1 MVDPREGAPG
11 ESVMEGAG
19 YYSEH
24 SDLQHSAAAPG
35 YPMLER
41 AASEVPLPSGAPAL
55 IADMGC
61 AGGRNE
67 LDPMHRAIDGVR
79 ARDADVP
86 IVVVHTDLPSNDWAS
101 LFALVE
107 ESDDSYLTGQHN
119 VYAYAAGRSLFGA
132 VVPDRSMH
140 LGWSGIT
147 VHWLSTV
154 PVVVRDTIYAN
165 LTTGDTRAALA
176 EQSRLDWESFL
187 RERARELDD
196 GGQVVVVGG
205 ASQDDGTSGA
215 EGLFRIADAQL
226 RAMVAGGALR
236 QSEYEHI
243 YYPTWNRTRAEFLA
257 PLAGDGEF
265 ANVFGV
271 EEVVDDQTSDAWTY
285 AQYERDR
292 DAAGF
297 AAAYVGFVRAIT
309 EPSFFRWLEPDR
321 SADDRARITE
331 AFYAGL
337 QERIAADPEAAA
349 CHWCT
354 VSLRIVRRAR

>member
-1 MVDPREGAPG
+1 
-11 ESVMEGAG
+11 
-19 YYSEH
+19 
-24 SDLQHSAAAPG
+24 
-35 YPMLER
+35 
-41 AASEVPLPSGAPAL
+41 
-55 IADMGC
+55 
-61 AGGRNE
+61 
-67 LDPMHRAIDGVR
+67 
-79 ARDADVP
+79 
-86 IVVVHTDLPSNDWAS
+86 
-101 LFALVE
+101 
-107 ESDDSYLTGQHN
+107 
-119 VYAYAAGRSLFGA
+119 
-132 VVPDRSMH
+132 
-140 LGWSGIT
+140 
-147 VHWLSTV
+147 
-154 PVVVRDTIYAN
+154 
-165 LTTGDTRAALA
+165 
-176 EQSRLDWESFL
+176 
-187 RERARELDD
+187 
-196 GGQVVVVGG
+196 
-205 ASQDDGTSGA
+205 
-215 EGLFRIADAQL
+215 LFRIADAQL

>member
-1 MVDPREGAPG
+1 MVDEHEAAPG
-11 ESVMEGAG
+11 ESVMEGG
-19 YYSEH
+19 GFYSEH
-24 SDLQHSAAAPG
+24 SDVQHSAAAPG
-35 YPMLER
+35 YPMMER
-41 AASEVPLPSGAPAL
+41 AASEVPLPSDAPVL
-55 IADMGC
+55 VADMGC

-67 LDPMHRAIDGVR
+67 LDPMRRAIAGVR
-79 ARDADVP
+79 TRDADVP

-107 ESDDSYLTGQHN
+107 ESDDSYLTGQHH
-119 VYAYAAGRSLFGA
+119 VYSYASGRSLYGGL
-132 VVPDRSMH
+132 VPDRAMH

-147 VHWLSTV
+147 VHWLSEV

-205 ASQDDGTSGA
+205 ASHDDGTSGA
-215 EGLFRIADAQL
+215 EGLFRMADAQL
-226 RAMVAGGALR
+226 RVMVDGGALR

-243 YYPTWNRTRAEFLA
+243 FYPTWNRSRAEFLA
-257 PLAGDGEF
+257 PLEGDGEF
-265 ANVFGV
+265 AGAFTV

-285 AQYERDR
+285 PQYERDG

-297 AAAYVGFVRAIT
+297 AAAYIGFVRAIT

-321 SADDRARITE
+321 SADDRAKITE

-337 QERIAADPEAAA
+337 QERIAADPAEAS
-349 CHWCT
+349 CHWFT
-354 VSLRIVRRAR
+354 ISLRIVRRKR

>member
-1 MVDPREGAPG
+1 MVDEREAAPG
-11 ESVMEGAG
+11 ESVMEGG
-19 YYSEH
+19 GFYSEH
-24 SDLQHSAAAPG
+24 SGVQHSAAAPG

-41 AASEVPLPSGAPAL
+41 AASVVPLPSAGPVL

-67 LDPMHRAIDGVR
+67 MDPLRRAIDGVR

-86 IVVVHTDLPSNDWAS
+86 IVVVHTDLPSNDWAT

-119 VYAYAAGRSLFGA
+119 VYAYAAGRSLYGA
-132 VVPDRSMH
+132 IVPDRSMH

-147 VHWLSTV
+147 VHWLSNV

-176 EQSRLDWESFL
+176 EQSRVDWESFL

-205 ASQDDGTSGA
+205 ASHDDGMSGA
-215 EGLFRIADAQL
+215 EGLFSMADAQL
-226 RAMVAGGALR
+226 RGMVDGGQLR

-243 YYPTWNRTRAEFLA
+243 FYPTWNRSRADFLA
-257 PLAGDGEF
+257 PLEGDGEF
-265 ANVFGV
+265 ADTLSV

-285 AQYERDR
+285 PRYERDG

-297 AAAYVGFVRAIT
+297 AAAYIGFVRAIT

-321 SADDRARITE
+321 SADDRSKTTE
-331 AFYAGL
+331 TFYAGL
-337 QERIAADPEAAA
+337 HERIAADPQSAT

-354 VSLRIVRRAR
+354 VSLRIARRPR